1 MLGQKSISRVVALHL
16 IAILFVIFNVSNI
29 KIAGLSSVIPLFD
42 LMIIFYF
49 AVFRN
54 DFGLWF
60 VFLMGVW
67 SDALTGDSLGVT
79 ALCYVLLVKLFSILN
94 VKLNIKENF
103 RQIWKQ
109 FIIFCVVFLF
119 IKWSLLSVMSG
130 SLHSINTMLIQLVLS
145 SVFYVAIHKFFDY
158 LSIKLLENN

>member
-1 MLGQKSISRVVALHL
+1 
-16 IAILFVIFNVSNI
+16 
-29 KIAGLSSVIPLFD
+29 
-42 LMIIFYF
+42 MIIFYF

-103 RQIWKQ
+103 GQIWKQ
-109 FIIFCVVFLF
+109 FIIFCVVFF
-119 IKWSLLSVMSG
+119 FMKWSFLSVMSG
-130 SLHSINTMLIQLVLS
+130 SLQSINTMLIQLVLS
-145 SVFYVAIHKFFDY
+145 SVFYVAMHKFFDY